1 MSNFRHIKLCNW
13 AKDVTFKSK
22 PARGGVL
29 PTPADALAHAQQLH
43 EGYISALA
51 SFRQKKEE
59 LPEGAVAASG
69 SYIDV
74 IVKKDALLETWKSLD
89 TKRGAQVMNMRSSDD
104 ESNKVTL
111 YLTENRTNWLNNKLN
126 AYSHSADTDN
136 RRSRKLIDALDAVSP
151 VRLESF
157 FTVSGDYE
165 TVSDRIE
172 EYEIWITGTE
182 VDAEDIK
189 HRIASVGVEYRN
201 RTLTFDCMMVVL
213 VKANREHLEMLPQVI
228 DRISEIRKFRR
239 PSILTNPEKGM
250 QESREWESL
259 IHECVPV
266 EDNLVKVGIL
276 DSGVNHNHPL
286 LNPFLPEDRCHSA
299 LADANLRDRANHG
312 TGMAGLVLYGDLIDV
327 IYDRDIK
334 PITNELVSVKV
345 IANTTNPDA
354 TDEHTAIILEDA
366 IRKSE
371 EDDAHLMTMAV
382 TATESQEAIASATS
396 AAIDETLYNDG
407 TPESLLLVSAGNVD
421 NNDGVGYPDYLWNN
435 SVNDPAQSWNA
446 LTVGAFTEKIVISDV
461 EYEGRQIVAPYGGV
475 SPFSRT
481 SRLWD
486 NNMLIK
492 PEILMEG
499 GNAYWDGEGYFQW
512 HDDLMLAT
520 TDARDYCTFSAFNA
534 TSAATALA
542 GRLAGAIKHY
552 NPELSALSI
561 RALMVHSASWT
572 NAMRNICTINGHL
585 DMDLLVHTC
594 GYGVPNWNKA
604 VATHESYVTF
614 IAEGELKPFAQ
625 GSGNE
630 LKHSNMHLFKLP
642 WPKDILLDLGETEV
656 TMRVTLSY
664 YIQPSPGIKGKLKK
678 FSYPSELLR
687 FEVSTSQD
695 TEDTFIHR
703 VANTANEGED
713 VLSNDTNRWR
723 IGINRRNQGSI
734 HSDFICETAAQIA
747 AYDKIAIYPAT
758 GWWKTRKSMLEKG
771 IKYALVVSLE
781 TPNVDIYTPISQ
793 IIESTV
799 EIPNS

>member
-1 MSNFRHIKLCNW
+1 M
-13 AKDVTFKSK
+13 
-22 PARGGVL
+22 
-29 PTPADALAHAQQLH
+29 
-43 EGYISALA
+43 
-51 SFRQKKEE
+51 
-59 LPEGAVAASG
+59 
-69 SYIDV
+69 
-74 IVKKDALLETWKSLD
+74 
-89 TKRGAQVMNMRSSDD
+89 
-104 ESNKVTL
+104 
-111 YLTENRTNWLNNKLN
+111 
-126 AYSHSADTDN
+126 
-136 RRSRKLIDALDAVSP
+136 
-151 VRLESF
+151 
-157 FTVSGDYE
+157 
-165 TVSDRIE
+165 
-172 EYEIWITGTE
+172 
-182 VDAEDIK
+182 
-189 HRIASVGVEYRN
+189 
-201 RTLTFDCMMVVL
+201 
-213 VKANREHLEMLPQVI
+213 
-228 DRISEIRKFRR
+228 
-239 PSILTNPEKGM
+239 
-250 QESREWESL
+250 
-259 IHECVPV
+259 
-266 EDNLVKVGIL
+266 KVGIL

-345 IANTTNPDA
+345 IADATNPDA

-461 EYEGRQIVAPYGGV
+461 EYEGRQIVAPHGGV

-499 GNAYWDGEGYFQW
+499 GNAYWDGKGNFQW

-520 TDARDYCTFSAFNA
+520 TDARDYSTFSAFNA

-542 GRLAGAIKHY
+542 GRLSGAIKHY

-561 RALMVHSASWT
+561 RALMVHSSSWT
-572 NAMRNICTINGHL
+572 EAMRDMCTINGHL
-585 DMDLLVHTC
+585 DKDLLVHTC
-594 GYGVPNWNKA
+594 GYGVPDWNKA

-614 IAEGELKPFAQ
+614 IVEGELKPFAQ

-678 FSYPSELLR
+678 YSYPSELLR
-687 FEVSTSQD
+687 FDVSTSQD
-695 TEDTFIHR
+695 TEETFTHR
-703 VANTANEGED
+703 VANTASDGEN
-713 VLSNDTNRWR
+713 VLSNDTSRWW

-734 HSDFICETAAQIA
+734 HSDFIRETAAQIA

-793 IIESTV
+793 IIESSI

>member
-1 MSNFRHIKLCNW
+1 
-13 AKDVTFKSK
+13 
-22 PARGGVL
+22 
-29 PTPADALAHAQQLH
+29 
-43 EGYISALA
+43 
-51 SFRQKKEE
+51 
-59 LPEGAVAASG
+59 
-69 SYIDV
+69 
-74 IVKKDALLETWKSLD
+74 
-89 TKRGAQVMNMRSSDD
+89 
-104 ESNKVTL
+104 
-111 YLTENRTNWLNNKLN
+111 
-126 AYSHSADTDN
+126 
-136 RRSRKLIDALDAVSP
+136 
-151 VRLESF
+151 
-157 FTVSGDYE
+157 
-165 TVSDRIE
+165 
-172 EYEIWITGTE
+172 
-182 VDAEDIK
+182 
-189 HRIASVGVEYRN
+189 
-201 RTLTFDCMMVVL
+201 
-213 VKANREHLEMLPQVI
+213 
-228 DRISEIRKFRR
+228 
-239 PSILTNPEKGM
+239 
-250 QESREWESL
+250 
-259 IHECVPV
+259 
-266 EDNLVKVGIL
+266 
-276 DSGVNHNHPL
+276 
-286 LNPFLPEDRCHSA
+286 
-299 LADANLRDRANHG
+299 
-312 TGMAGLVLYGDLIDV
+312 
-327 IYDRDIK
+327 
-334 PITNELVSVKV
+334 
-345 IANTTNPDA
+345 
-354 TDEHTAIILEDA
+354 
-366 IRKSE
+366 
-371 EDDAHLMTMAV
+371 
-382 TATESQEAIASATS
+382 
-396 AAIDETLYNDG
+396 
-407 TPESLLLVSAGNVD
+407 
-421 NNDGVGYPDYLWNN
+421 
-435 SVNDPAQSWNA
+435 
-446 LTVGAFTEKIVISDV
+446 
-461 EYEGRQIVAPYGGV
+461 
-475 SPFSRT
+475 
-481 SRLWD
+481 
-486 NNMLIK
+486 
-492 PEILMEG
+492 MEG

-520 TDARDYCTFSAFNA
+520 TDARDYCKFSAFNA

-713 VLSNDTNRWR
+713 VLSNDTNRWQ

-758 GWWKTRKSMLEKG
+758 GWWKNRKSMLERG
-771 IKYALVVSLE
+771 VKYSLVVSLE

-793 IIESTV
+793 IIASTI
-799 EIPNS
+799 EISNN